1 MSIVIMVL
9 LLSFLILV
17 HELGHFITAR
27 ALGIKVSK
35 FALGFPIGPTLWSK
49 KIGDIEYLV
58 HACLLGGYVAFPDD
72 DKDSD
77 IPLDSPERFAN
88 NPIWKRMLVISAGV
102 LTNLIVA
109 FLLVFLVAGIWGELP
124 SGESE
129 VYAGKI
135 VAEKGSSVW
144 DSGMQEG
151 DLILTIN
158 GSEIKSGYALSL
170 YAKNSAQYDG
180 KIDNEIL
187 ADNITKLEALNEGIS
202 SDELIEK
209 GTEVKLPAL
218 EDEPAIKF
226 SDEILKG
233 LAFYKDKQI
242 KLDDK
247 QIKLRDKLQGETQYI
262 SDGKTTLADIAYA
275 ISDSKRPLDITVK
288 RGEDIIDLKT
298 IYPNKD
304 GMIGIMQNNKPQTVK
319 TKTFGQIIK
328 GGSDY
333 LVKQTSMQIYGFWQL
348 ITGKIPAKEIHG
360 IVAVAKIGGDVINN
374 GGMASGLLLTAII
387 SAWLAILNF
396 LPIPALD
403 GGHFMFLIVE
413 KFRGKP
419 VSDKTIEILGNI
431 FFIALIILAFLLIF
445 NDIYALVMHKL

>member
-77 IPLDSPERFAN
+77 IPLDSPERFVN

-124 SGESE
+124 SGEAE
-129 VYAGKI
+129 IYAQKI
-135 VAEKGSSVW
+135 IAPKEASVW
-144 DSGMQEG
+144 ESGLKKG
-151 DLILTIN
+151 DLILKIN
-158 GSEIKSGYALSL
+158 ESEIKSSYALSL
-170 YAKNSAQYDG
+170 YAKNSAQFDG
-180 KIDNEIL
+180 KVDSQVLE
-187 ADNITKLEALNEGIS
+187 DNITELEGLNIGIER
-202 SDELIEK
+202 DGNIPK
-209 GTEVKLPAL
+209 GVEIKLPDII
-218 EDEPAIKF
+218 DEPAVKF
-226 SDEILKG
+226 DDDILKG
-233 LAFYKDKQI
+233 LAFPKDSQL
-242 KLDDK
+242 KLSDK
-247 QIKLRDKLQGETQYI
+247 QIKLRDKIQKELKYV
-262 SDGKTTLADIAYA
+262 SDGQTTLTDIAYA
-275 ISDSKRPLDITVK
+275 ISDTKRPLNITIK
-288 RGEDIIDLKT
+288 RGNDIMDLKV
-298 IYPNKD
+298 IYPDKN
-304 GMIGIMQNNKPQTVK
+304 GLIGIMQSSKALNIK
-319 TKTFGQIIK
+319 TKTLPQIIK
-328 GGSDY
+328 GGTDY
-333 LVKQTSMQIYGFWQL
+333 LVRQTSMQIYGFWQL

-360 IVAVAKIGGDVINN
+360 IVAVAKIGGDIITS
-374 GGMASGLLLTAII
+374 GGFASGLLLTAII

-403 GGHFMFLIVE
+403 GGHFMFLIIE
-413 KFRGKP
+413 KLRGKP
-419 VSDKTIEILGNI
+419 VSDKAIEILSNA
-431 FFIALIILAFLLIF
+431 FFILLIVLAFLLIF
-445 NDIYALVMHKL
+445 NDIYALITHKL